1 MKTLLAL
8 IALIFCGCAPFFLQ
22 KNIERDIGDK
32 RVLLQG
38 FYWESY
44 RHGHPDRFPDYG
56 PASWY
61 TLLAAQAPVIRDGRF
76 DLIWL
81 PPPSYAG
88 DSSAGYNPKV
98 WYRLDNSY
106 GSEEEHLTLL
116 RTLLAHGVEPIADI
130 VINHRDGLLG
140 WAHFTEPAWGTD
152 AVCRSDEAFTNEGS
166 EVFATPEAQRGQEE
180 EFAEY
185 AGHDGT
191 TYAYP
196 AFRDIDHTNPTVRRD
211 VIRYLKL
218 LQSIGYRGWRY
229 DMVHGYHARW
239 LATYNRAT
247 RPTFSVGEYDWDKR
261 AAQRGWIARSATTPN
276 DLDTAS
282 HVFDFTTF
290 FFLKDRKEQYK
301 DWYNTGFGLANDI
314 TNGYPWKKHA
324 LTFLENHDTGYRT
337 HEDGTAQEHHQHD
350 SFLNDGEIERAYAY
364 ILSHPGV
371 PSVFW
376 KHYFDS
382 GDELQGKIRTL
393 VNARKV
399 AGVHSGSTLHLQ
411 QGARAKGLYAAM
423 VEGTQGRLYVRIGG
437 DDQTWQPK
445 ETVRVYAQGDG
456 WKIWLALPGNPS
468 LQQAPLPSP
477 LEMPL
482 NKTLLSRKDIPD
494 AWIEGE

>member
-196 AFRDIDHTNPTVRRD
+196 ALPRHRPHKPHRPPRCHPLPEAAAIDRLSRLALRYGARLPRPLARHLQPRHPSHLFRRR
-211 VIRYLKL
+211 IRLG
-218 LQSIGYRGWRY
+218 Q
-229 DMVHGYHARW
+229 
-239 LATYNRAT
+239 
-247 RPTFSVGEYDWDKR
+247 
-261 AAQRGWIARSATTPN
+261 ARSATGM
-276 DLDTAS
+276 
-282 HVFDFTTF
+282 
-290 FFLKDRKEQYK
+290 DR
-301 DWYNTGFGLANDI
+301 
-314 TNGYPWKKHA
+314 
-324 LTFLENHDTGYRT
+324 R
-337 HEDGTAQEHHQHD
+337 
-350 SFLNDGEIERAYAY
+350 
-364 ILSHPGV
+364 
-371 PSVFW
+371 
-376 KHYFDS
+376 
-382 GDELQGKIRTL
+382 
-393 VNARKV
+393 
-399 AGVHSGSTLHLQ
+399 
-411 QGARAKGLYAAM
+411 
-423 VEGTQGRLYVRIGG
+423 RI
-437 DDQTWQPK
+437 
-445 ETVRVYAQGDG
+445 
-456 WKIWLALPGNPS
+456 
-468 LQQAPLPSP
+468 
-477 LEMPL
+477 
-482 NKTLLSRKDIPD
+482 SRGP
-494 AWIEGE
+494 